1 MKTIS
6 CSYENCNQR
15 RLHYT
20 LQDQNRPRQM
30 IEVDD
35 DFEGDCYCSLTCMM
49 LDGKMSVR
57 QHKKEDCVSYQE
69 GSLPCE
75 DCEES
80 K

>member
-1 MKTIS
+1 MKKIP

-35 DFEGDCYCSLTCMM
+35 DFEGDWYCSLTCMM
-49 LDGKMSVR
+49 LAGKMSVR
-57 QHKKEDCVSYQE
+57 QHKKEDCASYQE

-75 DCEES
+75 DCQNE
-80 K
+80 